1 MSNSRQS
8 AFPMA
13 PVLGAVVAV
22 GAVAFLLGRWSAPEG
37 EVREVVRYRDRPSE
51 GPARAGV
58 GQDSGRLRGPALGH
72 DHAHDQGPPSDATEI
87 PALDPSSSR
96 DQLKLGM
103 VVAAAK
109 EALRAPTDHHVQE
122 AANAAA
128 GELEMQ
134 LLSDPNA
141 LSTAL
146 RRFPSLR
153 DPLELEILAAALG
166 RVRDPEVEELALR
179 MAQDNRHGPRQ
190 AAALDML
197 DALDTPKAREVALDV
212 LGRERDPSVRRAALH
227 AVPDPEGASV
237 DDAERVIASLT
248 QLLESDPDPEARRR
262 AALKLCRW
270 YRDLGELRPVL
281 DRLARDPDI
290 NVRGGC
296 AHGLG
301 VARDRSPEVI
311 NALVQAMTNTG
322 EDLLV
327 RENSYHSLS
336 ALSPLPQAAHQAH
349 TQFRRELDAIGEAGP
364 SPADDHGHGHGH

>member
-1 MSNSRQS
+1 MSNSNQS
-8 AFPMA
+8 TFPMA
-13 PVLGAVVAV
+13 PVLAAVVAV
-22 GAVAFLLGRWSAPEG
+22 RAVAFLLGRWSAPEG
-37 EVREVVRYRDRPSE
+37 EVREVVRYRDRAE
-51 GPARAGV
+51 GGALREGV
-58 GQDSGRLRGPALGH
+58 GRDRQQAGAHAGAGH
-72 DHAHDQGPPSDATEI
+72 TDHAHGPPPSDATEI
-87 PALDPSSSR
+87 PSVAAGASR
-96 DQLKLGM
+96 DQLKLAKA
-103 VVAAAK
+103 VAAAK
-109 EALRAPTDHHVQE
+109 EALREPTDHHIQE
-122 AANAAA
+122 AAHAAA

-153 DPLELEILAAALG
+153 DPLELELLAAALG

-179 MAQDNRHGPRQ
+179 MAQDNRHPPRQ

-212 LGRERDPSVRRAALH
+212 LGRERDPGVRRAALH

-237 DDAERVIASLT
+237 DDAERVIGSLT

-262 AALKLCRW
+262 AALKLCSWHRT
-270 YRDLGELRPVL
+270 LGELRPVL
-281 DRLARDPDI
+281 DHLARDPDV

-301 VARDRSPEVI
+301 VARNRAPEVV

-336 ALSPLPQAAHQAH
+336 ALSPLPQAAHEAH
-349 TQFRRELDAIGEAGP
+349 ADFKRELDAIGEAGP
-364 SPADDHGHGHGH
+364 SPADDHGHGH

>member
-1 MSNSRQS
+1 
-8 AFPMA
+8 MA

-37 EVREVVRYRDRPSE
+37 EVKEVIRYRDRPAE
-51 GPARAGV
+51 GPARGGV
-58 GQDSGRLRGPALGH
+58 GHDPSQPGGPHVGPGHAGH
-72 DHAHDQGPPSDATEI
+72 DHGPPPSDATEI
-87 PALDPSSSR
+87 PAISDGASR
-96 DQLKLGM
+96 DQLKLGQA
-103 VVAAAK
+103 VAAAK
-109 EALRAPTDHHVQE
+109 EAMRAPTDHHVQE
-122 AANAAA
+122 AANASA

-134 LLSDPNA
+134 LLDDPNA

-179 MAQDNRHGPRQ
+179 MAQDNRHPPRQ

-212 LGRERDPSVRRAALH
+212 LGRERDPGVRRAALH

-248 QLLESDPDPEARRR
+248 QLLESDPDPEVRRR
-262 AALKLCRW
+262 AALKLCSWHRT
-270 YRDLGELRPVL
+270 LAELRPVL

-301 VARDRSPEVI
+301 VARNRAPEVV

-336 ALSPLPQAAHQAH
+336 RLSPLPQAAHQAH
-349 TQFRRELDAIGEAGP
+349 TEFKRELDAIGEAGP
-364 SPADDHGHGHGH
+364 APADGHGHGH